1 MPAAWASVPVVL
13 DDNGHITNAAMVA
26 GSVGMK
32 ISNSGFELQ
41 SGNGDTGIDTVQP
54 ASGWWMYETSKY
66 LDNVETP

>member
-1 MPAAWASVPVVL
+1 
-13 DDNGHITNAAMVA
+13 MVA